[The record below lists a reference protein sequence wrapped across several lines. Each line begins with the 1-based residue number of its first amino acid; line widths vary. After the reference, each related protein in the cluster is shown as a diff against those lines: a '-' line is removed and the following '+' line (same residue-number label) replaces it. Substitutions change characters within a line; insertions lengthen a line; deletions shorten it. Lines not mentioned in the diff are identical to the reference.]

1 MEQEK
6 LKQFTFYELYADILN
21 GLNDA
26 DAGKFAK
33 RICKYEFENAE
44 STDVMTDKEIFYWS
58 NISDML
64 AEVKEIEMQGK
75 MPKKYNLRAKHFTF
89 YDTYFNAMKL
99 LNDRQCGMFVK
110 AICEYMFGGVMPSFN
125 DKTMQGYF
133 NLCKRKMDLSK
144 QRKSVSTSGGN
155 AKKKPR
161 EKTEEEKIPT
171 ETMTYDDFRQQ
182 YQEIQGELY
191 GSAERYKT
199 ALDWADVAAKLE
211 TDMDLQNETNI
222 YRLTQKYVQR
232 YGEKQ

>member
-1 MEQEK
+1 MEQEN

-44 STDVMTDKEIFYWS
+44 PNDGMTNKEVFYWS

-64 AEVKEIEMQGK
+64 AEVKTIEMQGK
-75 MPKKYNLRAKHFTF
+75 IPKKYNLRTKHFTF
-89 YDTYFNAMKL
+89 YNTYFNAMKL

-110 AICEYMFGGVMPSFN
+110 AICEYMFVGVMPDFN

-133 NLCKRKMDLSK
+133 YLCKRKMDISK
-144 QRKSVSTSGGN
+144 QRKSVGASGGN
-155 AKKKPR
+155 AKKKPQ
-161 EKTEEEKIPT
+161 KVTEAEMMPT
-171 ETMTYDDFRQQ
+171 GTMTYEKFRQK
-182 YQEIQGELY
+182 YPEIQGELY

-199 ALDWADVAAKLE
+199 ALDWTDVSAKVE
-211 TDMDLQNETNI
+211 TDIDLQSEANI

-232 YGEKQ
+232 YGEKR